1 MTGFTRDRGGLS
13 LQGLVREFGEVRA
26 VDGVSLDVEP
36 GTLVSLLGP
45 SGCGKSTLLRL
56 VAGLESPDA
65 GRVVIDGI
73 DVTTHTPQ
81 ARPTAMVFQSYAL
94 FPNMTVAG
102 NVAYGLDVRRV
113 PKKQRQA
120 RVRAALERVGLA
132 DLADRP
138 VTRLSGGQQQ
148 RVAVA
153 RALAVEPRVLLFDE
167 PLSNLDVA
175 LREKTRDEVRALQQ
189 GLGITALYVT
199 HDQEEALAVS
209 DRVAVLRRGS
219 LVQVDRPEIIFE
231 RPATSY
237 VARFLGGSNILDA
250 STGARLTG
258 EPAGPDQVLAVRP
271 DELQFA
277 LKGTAAHIVS
287 RRYLGT
293 HIEWHLDLEGT
304 AVRVH
309 STKAPDDATAV
320 RVVASSWRWVRDDD

>member
-13 LQGLVREFGEVRA
+13 LRGLVREFGAVRA
-26 VDGVSLDVEP
+26 VDGISLDVES

-45 SGCGKSTLLRL
+45 SGCGKSTLLRM
-56 VAGLESPDA
+56 VAGLETPDA
-65 GRVVIDGI
+65 GRVVIDGT
-73 DVTTHTPQ
+73 DVTDQSPQ

-94 FPNMTVAG
+94 FPTMTVAG

-113 PKKQRQA
+113 PAEERRT
-120 RVRAALERVGLA
+120 RVRAALERVGLT

-153 RALAVEPRVLLFDE
+153 RALAVEPKVLLFDE

-175 LREKTRDEVRALQQ
+175 LREKTRDELRALQQ

-199 HDQEEALAVS
+199 HDQAEALAVS
-209 DRVAVLRRGS
+209 DRVAVLRKGC
-219 LVQVDRPEIIFE
+219 LVQVDRPEVIFE
-231 RPATSY
+231 RPTTSY
-237 VARFLGGSNILDA
+237 VARFLGGSNILAA
-250 STGARLTG
+250 SAGSRLTG
-258 EPAGPDQVLAVRP
+258 EPAGPEQVLAIRP

-277 LKGTAAHIVS
+277 REGMAARIVS

-293 HIEWHLDLEGT
+293 HIEWHLDVEGT
-304 AVRVH
+304 PIRVH
-309 STKAPDDATAV
+309 SMQEPLDPTAV
-320 RVVASSWRWVRDDD
+320 YVAALSWRWVRNDD